1 MILFHLI
8 TQKFIANG
16 DHLGFII
23 IISVKFLHCKA
34 KGFKVC
40 GCKNSTSVK
49 VNFFKEGPHSLIFLH
64 CITNSIFKQFKSAV
78 NAKSFHINGGN
89 ISFSDFYIALDTPP
103 LWTDLVKISSRKP
116 RHASYFSLECTDFK
130 NVIFEKIHWAH
141 SEDTEVAEVKRPR
154 NLK

>member
-1 MILFHLI
+1 MFFDTFWKSFL
-8 TQKFIANG
+8 TQEYIANG

-49 VNFFKEGPHSLIFLH
+49 VNFFKDGPHSLIFLH

-78 NAKSFHINGGN
+78 NAKSFHTKIGG
-89 ISFSDFYIALDTPP
+89 
-103 LWTDLVKISSRKP
+103 KI
-116 RHASYFSLECTDFK
+116 YFS
-130 NVIFEKIHWAH
+130 EKEKFSRIKI
-141 SEDTEVAEVKRPR
+141 T
-154 NLK
+154 

>member
-1 MILFHLI
+1 MGSNPGYLLFYFFTLP
-8 TQKFIANG
+8 TQEFIAND
-16 DHLGFII
+16 DHLGLMI

-78 NAKSFHINGGN
+78 NAKSFHKK
-89 ISFSDFYIALDTPP
+89 
-103 LWTDLVKISSRKP
+103 LVVKYLVVTFTFGLRK
-116 RHASYFSLECTDFK
+116 RLASCVLIMSLEKFG
-130 NVIFEKIHWAH
+130 
-141 SEDTEVAEVKRPR
+141 
-154 NLK
+154 